1 MFDSISPRYDL
12 LNRLLS
18 LGLDGAWRRRTVGLL
33 EPSHG
38 EMYLDVGS
46 GTGGLALEILRTAR
60 SATVVALDPAQRM
73 LQLARGK
80 LLSVGMA
87 DGAPAVAGDA
97 LGLPFSDSTF
107 HGVVSAFC
115 LRNVED
121 RRRCFAEMNR
131 VLCREGRAVVAEL
144 STPTNPLLR
153 LLHRAYS
160 GVWVPVLGGL
170 LSRGA
175 AYGYLVESIRA
186 FPGTQAVVELMREAG
201 FAEARAV
208 PLHGGITTVFVGRK

>member
-18 LGLDGAWRRRTVGLL
+18 LGLDGVWRRRAVRLL
-33 EPSHG
+33 EPSPG
-38 EMYLDVGS
+38 ETYLDVGS
-46 GTGGLALEILRTAR
+46 GTGDLALEILRATR
-60 SATVVALDPAQRM
+60 SATVLALDPAQQM
-73 LQLARGK
+73 LELARGK
-80 LLSVGMA
+80 LMSAGVGDMA
-87 DGAPAVAGDA
+87 PVVSGDA
-97 LGLPFSDSTF
+97 LRLPFADGTF

-121 RRRCFAEMNR
+121 RQRCLAEMNR
-131 VLCREGRAVVAEL
+131 VLCREGRAVIAEL
-144 STPTNPLLR
+144 STPENPLLR
-153 LLHRAYS
+153 LLHRVYS

-186 FPGTQAVVELMREAG
+186 FPRAEAVIRLMHGAG
-201 FAEARAV
+201 FAEVRAV
-208 PLHGGITTVFVGRK
+208 PLHGGVTTVFTGRK